1 MKKIMKYLFIFTL
14 SFGLLGCSSNISIY
28 ESMLEDLEEQGYSIE
43 GIESVN
49 YGVTLNRNHK
59 LTITYIVMEG
69 TVGLISFTHIDLDG
83 DTINGIVYLN
93 DEETEKDLD
102 VNENALESYKATLEH
117 LGYTEEEMINF
128 AEWYYNENS

>member
-1 MKKIMKYLFIFTL
+1 MKKIIKYLFIFTL
-14 SFGLLGCSSNISIY
+14 SFSLLGCSSNISIY
-28 ESMLEDLEEQGYSIE
+28 ESMLEDLEEQGYNIE

-102 VNENALESYKATLEH
+102 VNESALESYKATLEQ